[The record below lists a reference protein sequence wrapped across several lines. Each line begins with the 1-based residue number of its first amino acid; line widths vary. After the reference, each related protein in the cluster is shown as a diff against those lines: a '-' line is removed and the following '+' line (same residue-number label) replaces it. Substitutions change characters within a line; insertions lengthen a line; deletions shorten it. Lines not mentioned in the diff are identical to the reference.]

1 MEVIEDLENS
11 FIIVVSKEDLKE
23 IIEGCYRHIRLRSGA
38 RIEMRRVV

>member
-23 IIEGCYRHIRLRSGA
+23 LFEGCYRAFTLKPGVK
-38 RIEMRRVV
+38 IEMRRVA